1 MFSTDIMTL
10 YEFNMLNDDE
20 QLSTVSDRGIFLDN
34 HITKTEKINCY
45 AIDMFFVEVVYDAK
59 QNKIA
64 EVRCFKEGHRLD
76 KYSINFNKYI

>member
-1 MFSTDIMTL
+1 MTL
-10 YEFNMLNDDE
+10 YEFRMLNDDD
-20 QLSTVSDRGIFLDN
+20 QLKAVWGKGVFLDN

-59 QNKIA
+59 QNKIT

-76 KYSINFNKYI
+76 KYSPNFKTQY